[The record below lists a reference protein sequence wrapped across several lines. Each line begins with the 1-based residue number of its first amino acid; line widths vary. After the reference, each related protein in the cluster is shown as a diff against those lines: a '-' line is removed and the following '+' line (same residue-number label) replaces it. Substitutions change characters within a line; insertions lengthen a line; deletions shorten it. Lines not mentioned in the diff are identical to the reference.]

1 MVKER
6 DDDHE
11 LDILLSHR
19 SPPRRLPVEGGG
31 VSILDVLELPA
42 DLRTA
47 MNSVTRL
54 GRATA
59 VQVASSIHVEVT
71 KAAQLLDT
79 LVARGHL
86 RQIGRGAQSV
96 YEPALGRSR
105 RPGLSSEL
113 WEKLERG

>member
-1 MVKER
+1 MGEKR
-6 DDDHE
+6 NGDRG
-11 LDILLSHR
+11 LDLLLGRR
-19 SPPRRLPVEGGG
+19 SPPRRSPAEGGG
-31 VSILDVLELPA
+31 VSILDVLELPN

-54 GRATA
+54 GQATA
-59 VQVASSIHVEVT
+59 AQVASSIDVEV
-71 KAAQLLDT
+71 AQAVQLLDT

-86 RQIGRGAQSV
+86 RQTGHGAQSI

-105 RPGLSSEL
+105 RPGLSSGL